1 MNKLWA
7 VLAVVLAGSAVLGTP
22 PAERASAWT
31 QLGPT
36 GGDICGLA
44 RNPKSPGELYAVVP
58 GYPSQVF
65 RSTNGGASWLR
76 AAFIDEYAYD
86 LAVDPKTSGILYV
99 LCYSALYKSSNRGA
113 SFTKLALPSTS
124 AGDAFGSEG
133 RIVVHPVN
141 PKIIYVSGGWYDRAA
156 GKSTLAVHRTQ
167 NGGAAWKTV
176 KLDAGVDWIPSASIA
191 LAKSSPN
198 VLYFGARFYTNDY
211 QNREKR
217 VYRSLNGGA
226 SWTRVSN
233 AFFDDGYEP
242 EDIAV
247 DPKSAAR
254 VFVATNQGVVY
265 TTDGGATWNKQNTP
279 FYLSPLASIAVDPVD
294 SNLLYAQTSSYTDR
308 GVYRSADGGVNWVK
322 SDAGV
327 YGAGRSILVGA
338 GAVIIGSTAGIYRSL
353 DSGAS
358 FQASH
363 KGIKA
368 TQVQAF
374 AIAPS
379 APNTIYADVSGFGY
393 FRTANAGATW
403 TPGVYFYRCESITD
417 FAVAAADPNRVYIL
431 AGG

>member
-1 MNKLWA
+1 MNKLWTL
-7 VLAVVLAGSAVLGTP
+7 LAALLAGTAVLGTP
-22 PAERASAWT
+22 PAERASAWS
-31 QLGPT
+31 QLGPE

-44 RNPKSPGELYAVVP
+44 RNPKAPGEIYAVVA

-65 RSTNGGASWLR
+65 RSTNGGARWLR
-76 AAFIDEYAYD
+76 TAAIDDYAYD
-86 LAVDPKTSGILYV
+86 LAADPKAAGTLYV
-99 LCYSALYKSSNRGA
+99 LGYSALYKSSDRGS
-113 SFTKLALPSTS
+113 SFTKLAFPSSSTGEANS
-124 AGDAFGSEG
+124 SNG
-133 RIVVHPVN
+133 RIVVHPLN
-141 PKIIYVSGGWYDRAA
+141 PKIIYVAGGWYDRASR
-156 GKSTLAVHRTQ
+156 KTTLAVHRTQ
-167 NGGAAWKTV
+167 NGGAAWKTA

-233 AFFDDGYEP
+233 AYFDDGYEP
-242 EDIAV
+242 DDIAI

-254 VFVATNQGVVY
+254 VFIATAQGVVY
-265 TTDGGATWNKQNTP
+265 TTDGGATWNKQSAP
-279 FYLSPLASIAVDPVD
+279 SYLPAASVAVDPADGNV
-294 SNLLYAQTSSYTDR
+294 LYAQTNSYADR
-308 GVYRSADGGVNWVK
+308 GVYRSADGGANWVK

-327 YGAGRSILVGA
+327 YGAGRRILAGA
-338 GAVIIGSTAGIYRSL
+338 GAVILGSTAGIFRSL
-353 DSGAS
+353 DGGGS

-368 TQVQAF
+368 TLVQAF

-379 APNTIYADVSGFGY
+379 APNTIYADVMGYGY
-393 FRTANAGATW
+393 FRTANAGSTW

-417 FAVAAADPNRVYIL
+417 FAVANADPNRVYIL